1 MVSRSQR
8 IFGLWLFRLCQIC
21 VKGWRIISKR
31 MQSMLQPIRIPISIL
46 RANGVENETAIL
58 TIAVNA
64 ITVEYCPRSK
74 PMVSISS
81 TRETVT

>member
-1 MVSRSQR
+1 MAVPFMPDLRE
-8 IFGLWLFRLCQIC
+8 
-21 VKGWRIISKR
+21 GWRTISKG

-46 RANGVENETAIL
+46 SANGVKNETAIL
-58 TIAVNA
+58 TI
-64 ITVEYCPRSK
+64 VEYCSRLK